1 MADQMVQP
9 KFTVNG
15 GGEIEIGLTRKPVS
29 PWGGLALFA
38 AFGEAIGLRKAVE
51 SALAGVSRTSPN
63 ALPCAD
69 LYLGFLVGVLTGASR
84 FLHLERLRADSVLK
98 RLFGLSRFVA
108 PTTYARF
115 FQGLTGQ
122 SREDAWASLVS
133 WTLGLLPAREAGYVL
148 DIDST
153 VVERCG
159 EQEGALQGYNPRKRG
174 GMTHHPVLAGLAECR
189 VILHGW
195 LRSGNATSGDNVV
208 AFLTECLGLAKDRVK
223 LSYLRADSGFFDKR
237 ILDFLEDQHLLYIVK
252 APFTKYVSLA
262 ARQAGDWVDL
272 GDGLAVAEARI
283 KLVRWTRERRLVL
296 IRHSVKERRKPQG
309 KLLPDIEDYRFQ
321 AIVTSFPVAAMDA
334 TAVYRSYL
342 PRGEFENR
350 IKELKQGCG
359 LNGFCMEDF
368 SATESVLRVLY
379 LVHNLIQVFQD
390 KIGLRPADRPRE
402 EGQRYALETLRNT
415 LFTCVAV
422 LGRRG
427 RQVMLRLSTTE
438 AWLERFQQALARLL
452 PVSPNCRG
460 VLESTAQIVAPQPA
474 LPFDG

>member
-1 MADQMVQP
+1 MVQP
-9 KFTVNG
+9 KFSSTG
-15 GGEIEIGLTRKPVS
+15 GGEIEIGLTQKPVS

-38 AFGEAIGLRKAVE
+38 AFGEAVGLRKAVE
-51 SALAGVSRTSPN
+51 RALAGVCRNSPN

-84 FLHLERLRADSVLK
+84 FLHLERLRADAVLK
-98 RLFGLSRFVA
+98 QMFGLSRFVA

-115 FQGLTGQ
+115 FQSLTGQ
-122 SREDAWASLVS
+122 AREDAWASLVS
-133 WTLGLLPAREAGYVL
+133 WTLGLLPAREHGYIL

-174 GMTHHPVLAGLAECR
+174 GVTHNPILAGLAECR

-195 LRSGNATSGDNVV
+195 LRSGNATSGDNAV
-208 AFLTECLGLAKDRVK
+208 AFLTECLALAKDRVR
-223 LSYLRADSGFFDKR
+223 LSFLRADSGFFDKR
-237 ILDFLEDQHLLYIVK
+237 ILDFLEDHNLLYIVK
-252 APFTKYVSLA
+252 APFTKYVVLA
-262 ARQAGDWVDL
+262 ARQAGEWVEL

-296 IRHSVKERRKPQG
+296 IRHSVKERRNPQG
-309 KLLPDIEDYRFQ
+309 KLLLDLEDYRFQ
-321 AIVTSFPVAAMDA
+321 AIVTSFAPEAMDA
-334 TAVYRSYL
+334 AAVYRNYL

-359 LNGFCMEDF
+359 LNGFCMDDF
-368 SATESVLRVLY
+368 SATESVLRVLC

-390 KIGLRPADRPRE
+390 KIGMRPADRPRK
-402 EGQRYALETLRNT
+402 EGQRHTLETLRNT
-415 LFTCVAV
+415 LFTCAAV

-427 RQVMLRLSTTE
+427 RQIVLRLSTTE
-438 AWLERFQQALARLL
+438 AWMGRFEQALARLL
-452 PVSPNCRG
+452 PPTPNCRA
-460 VLESTAQIVAPQPA
+460 VLKAQGHPA
-474 LPFDG
+474 LMFDD